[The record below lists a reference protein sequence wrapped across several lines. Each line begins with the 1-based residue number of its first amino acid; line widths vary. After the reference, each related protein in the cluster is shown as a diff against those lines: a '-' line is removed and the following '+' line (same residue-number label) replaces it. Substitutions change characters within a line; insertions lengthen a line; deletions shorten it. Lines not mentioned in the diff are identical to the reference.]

1 MHLTCRWFWGRWKE
15 GGKDTPSP
23 EPPQWH
29 LSLQY
34 TFHQFWWVALS
45 PPNLSLETLHMI
57 HATKTVGVRVHCW
70 CNFWSTLPLEI
81 YNLFNSVARLFKQ
94 WGSTSVYSNKMHKTN
109 WKGLAW
115 KKNKPVRLLVKIHIL
130 HIIHNVFQLTCHQ
143 HSLWKWA
150 CTWILAHVPYKNRG
164 MQQLQ

>member
-45 PPNLSLETLHMI
+45 LPDLSLETLHMI

-94 WGSTSVYSNKMHKTN
+94 SGSTSVYSNKMHKTN

-115 KKNKPVRLLVKIHIL
+115 KKTNQSGFLSRSTYFTSYTMSFSSHVISTLCENGP
-130 HIIHNVFQLTCHQ
+130 
-143 HSLWKWA
+143 
-150 CTWILAHVPYKNRG
+150 AHGFSTRPI
-164 MQQLQ
+164 